1 MIYSLF
7 RWMTGIA
14 IHWFYSSIQI
24 TGRDRIP
31 RRGPVLLTAS
41 HHNALVDALIAVWIS
56 PRPLR
61 LTAKATLMENSLLAW
76 LLSLVGVVP
85 LRRAADERKTGKKSL
100 DPSRNASSFVKLLD
114 VLEQGGMI
122 LIFPEGRSHSEPE
135 LAPLKT
141 GVARIALEAR
151 AARAL
156 SGIQIIPLGINFE
169 DKGNPGTAILAE
181 FGEPLLLDEASSLTV
196 ESLTAMITGRL
207 RAVSLKRPSPSLDRD
222 AVKRKGTVRQL
233 TSPLAAWGELT
244 HRYLINI
251 ARDFAVSR
259 SRNPDEPAMLTIVYS
274 LTLILLSYVV
284 QFTIVALFA
293 GPLWASVYVATLP
306 LGAYWAAHKAHPRVT
321 SSRAS

>member
-1 MIYSLF
+1 MIYSVF

-14 IHWFYSSIQI
+14 LYWFYSSIQI

-31 RRGPVLLTAS
+31 QRGPVLLAAS

-61 LTAKATLMENSLLAW
+61 LTAKATLMENALLAW

-85 LRRAADERKTGKKSL
+85 LRRAADEKKAGKDSL

-141 GVARIALEAR
+141 GVARIALEAQ
-151 AARAL
+151 ASRAL

-181 FGEPLLLDEASSLTV
+181 IGEPLMLNEAGAVTV
-196 ESLTAMITGRL
+196 ESLTVMITERL
-207 RAVSLKRPSPSLDRD
+207 RAVSLKRPSPSPDRE
-222 AVKRKGTVRQL
+222 AVRRKGAIRQL
-233 TSPLAAWGELT
+233 TSPLATWGELT

-251 ARDFAVSR
+251 ARDIAVGR
-259 SRNPDEPAMLTIVYS
+259 SRNPDDPAMLTIIYS
-274 LTLILLSYVV
+274 LALILFSYSV
-284 QFTIVALFA
+284 QFTVIALLA
-293 GPLWASVYVATLP
+293 GPLWATAFVATLA
-306 LGAYWAAHKAHPRVT
+306 LGAYWAAHKAHMQPE
-321 SSRAS
+321 A

>member
-14 IHWFYSSIQI
+14 LHWFYSSIQI

-31 RRGPVLLTAS
+31 LRGPVLLAAS
-41 HHNALVDALIAVWIS
+41 HHNALVDALIAIWIS

-61 LTAKATLMENSLLAW
+61 LTAKATLMENALLAW
-76 LLSLVGVVP
+76 LLSLVGVVL
-85 LRRAADERKTGKKSL
+85 LRRATDEKKTGKSSL
-100 DPSRNASSFVKLLD
+100 DPSRNASSFAKLLD

-141 GVARIALEAR
+141 GVARIALEAQTGR
-151 AARAL
+151 TL
-156 SGIQIIPLGINFE
+156 SGLQIIPLGINFE

-181 FGEPLLLDEASSLTV
+181 IGEPLLLDEAGNATV
-196 ESLTAMITGRL
+196 ESLTAMITDRL
-207 RAVSLKRPSPSLDRD
+207 RAVSLKRPIPAPDRD
-222 AVKRKGTVRQL
+222 TVKRKGAVRQL
-233 TSPLAAWGELT
+233 TSPLAAWGEFT
-244 HRYLINI
+244 HRHLINI
-251 ARDFAVSR
+251 ARVLAVSR
-259 SRNPDEPAMLTIVYS
+259 SRNPDDPAMLTIVYS
-274 LTLILLSYVV
+274 LALILLSYAV
-284 QFTIVALFA
+284 QFILVALVV

-306 LGAYWAAHKAHPRVT
+306 LGAYWAAHKAHPQVT

>member
-1 MIYSLF
+1 MIYSVF

-14 IHWFYSSIQI
+14 LHWFYSSIQI

-31 RRGPVLLTAS
+31 QRGPVLLAAS

-61 LTAKATLMENSLLAW
+61 LTAKATLMENALLAW

-85 LRRAADERKTGKKSL
+85 LRRAADEKKAGKDSL

-141 GVARIALEAR
+141 GVARISLEAQ
-151 AARAL
+151 ASRAL

-181 FGEPLLLDEASSLTV
+181 IGEPLLLNEAGTVTV
-196 ESLTAMITGRL
+196 ESLTVMITERL
-207 RAVSLKRPSPSLDRD
+207 RAVSLKRPSPSPDRE
-222 AVKRKGTVRQL
+222 AVRREGAMRQL

-251 ARDFAVSR
+251 ARDIAVGR
-259 SRNPDEPAMLTIVYS
+259 SRNPDDPAMLTIIYS
-274 LTLILLSYVV
+274 LALILFSYSV
-284 QFTIVALFA
+284 QFTVIALLA
-293 GPLWASVYVATLP
+293 GPLWATAFVATLA
-306 LGAYWAAHKAHPRVT
+306 LGAYWAAHKAHMQPG
-321 SSRAS
+321 A

>member
-1 MIYSLF
+1 MIYSVF

-14 IHWFYSSIQI
+14 LHWFYSSIQI

-31 RRGPVLLTAS
+31 QRGPVLLAAS

-61 LTAKATLMENSLLAW
+61 LTAKATLMENAFLAW

-85 LRRAADERKTGKKSL
+85 LRRAADEKKAGKDSL

-141 GVARIALEAR
+141 GVARIALEAQ
-151 AARAL
+151 ASRAL

-181 FGEPLLLDEASSLTV
+181 IGEPLLLSEAGTVTV
-196 ESLTAMITGRL
+196 ESLTVMITERL
-207 RAVSLKRPSPSLDRD
+207 RAVSLKRPSPSPDRE
-222 AVKRKGTVRQL
+222 VVRRKGVIRQL

-244 HRYLINI
+244 HRYLINV
-251 ARDFAVSR
+251 ARDIAVGR
-259 SRNPDEPAMLTIVYS
+259 SRNPDDPAMLTIIYS
-274 LTLILLSYVV
+274 LVLILLSYSL
-284 QFTIVALFA
+284 QFAVIALLA
-293 GPLWASVYVATLP
+293 GPLWATAFVATLA
-306 LGAYWAAHKAHPRVT
+306 LGAYWAANKAHMQPG
-321 SSRAS
+321 A

>member
-1 MIYSLF
+1 MF

-14 IHWFYSSIQI
+14 LHWFYSSVQI
-24 TGRDRIP
+24 TGRERIP
-31 RRGPVLLTAS
+31 QRGPVLLAAS

-61 LTAKATLMENSLLAW
+61 LTAKATLMENAFLAW
-76 LLSLVGVVP
+76 LFSLVGVVP
-85 LRRAADERKTGKKSL
+85 LRRAADETKTGKRSI

-122 LIFPEGRSHSEPE
+122 LIFPEGRSHSEPG

-151 AARAL
+151 ATRAL

-169 DKGNPGTAILAE
+169 DKANPGTAILAE
-181 FGEPLLLDEASSLTV
+181 IGEPLLLDESDSATV
-196 ESLTAMITGRL
+196 ESLTAMIAERL
-207 RAVSLKRPSPSLDRD
+207 RAVSLKKPSPSPDRD
-222 AVKRKGTVRQL
+222 AVKRKGAVRQL

-244 HRYLINI
+244 HRYLINV
-251 ARDFAVSR
+251 ARDLAVSR
-259 SRNPDEPAMLTIVYS
+259 SRNPDDPAMLTIVYS
-274 LTLILLSYVV
+274 LALILFSYVV
-284 QFTIVALFA
+284 QFILIALLA

-306 LGAYWAAHKAHPRVT
+306 LGAYWAAHKAHPQVT
-321 SSRAS
+321 SFRAS